1 MELDR
6 LLAMAEASGIPVEER
21 PLKTYDGRI
30 KNNKIYL
37 RQNMTGVQKKC
48 VLAEELGHYHTTVG
62 EIIDQS
68 STANRKQE
76 ARARLWAYTH
86 VLSLLDIVKAY
97 KRGCHTLYDMAERL
111 DVTED
116 FLQDA
121 LQRYRSKYGTH
132 TTIAN
137 YTIYFEPAL
146 CVYELL
152 HEETVEYTAVGNDD
166 TTA

>member
-68 STANRKQE
+68 NVDCRKQE
-76 ARARLWAYTH
+76 ARARLWAYDR
-86 VLSLLDIVKAY
+86 LAGLYDIVRAY
-97 KRGCHTLYDMAERL
+97 KQGCHSLYDMADRL
-111 DVTED
+111 DVTEE
-116 FLQDA
+116 FLKEA
-121 LQRYRSKYGTH
+121 LQCYKSKYGTH
-132 TTIAN
+132 ITIGN
-137 YTIYFEPAL
+137 YVVYFEPSFSI
-146 CVYELL
+146 CELR
-152 HEETVEYTAVGNDD
+152 
-166 TTA
+166 

>member
-37 RQNMTGVQKKC
+37 RQNMTSVQKKC

-68 STANRKQE
+68 NTANRKQE

-86 VLSLLDIVKAY
+86 IITLLDIARAY
-97 KRGCHTLYDMAERL
+97 KRGCHTLYDMAEHL
-111 DVTED
+111 DVTEE

-121 LQRYRSKYGTH
+121 LQTYKSKYGTG
-132 TTIAN
+132 IKIKD
-137 YTIYFEPAL
+137 YYVSFEPSFS
-146 CVYELL
+146 VYESFPQT
-152 HEETVEYTAVGNDD
+152 EEVD
-166 TTA
+166 